1 MMLNCA
7 IVDDEPL
14 ALDLLES
21 YIRKTP
27 FLNLVGRYSSAIQAM
42 RELPKQSVDLLFLD
56 IQMPD
61 LSGVDYSKMLPTDI
75 RVIFTTAFSNYAAD
89 SYRVNALDYLL
100 KPISYT
106 VFLEASNK
114 ALQWF
119 EMTKKSN
126 EQPSVFNESDIIF
139 LKSERRLVQVD
150 LTKLLYVEAL
160 KDYMKF
166 VCEGDEMPVFSL
178 MSLKSL
184 EATLPSSRFMRV
196 HRSFIVQ
203 KSKVKVIENNRIV
216 FGKVRIPI
224 GDAYKAVFQEFLAE
238 RRL

>member
-1 MMLNCA
+1 MILNCV

-21 YIRKTP
+21 YVRKTS

-42 RELPKQSVDLLFLD
+42 RELPTQSVDLMFLD

-61 LSGVDYSKMLPTDI
+61 LSGVEFSKMLSTEI
-75 RVIFTTAFSNYAAD
+75 RVIFTTAFSEYAAD

-100 KPISYT
+100 KPISYP

-119 EMTKKSN
+119 EITRKQREKAPAN
-126 EQPSVFNESDIIF
+126 DESDIIF
-139 LKSERRLVQVD
+139 LKSERRLVQID
-150 LTKLLYVEAL
+150 LGKLLYVEAL

-184 EATLPSSRFMRV
+184 EATLPASRFMRV

-203 KSKVKVIENNRIV
+203 KSKVKVIENNRII

-224 GDAYKAVFQEFLAE
+224 GDAYKAVFHEFLAE
-238 RRL
+238 RSL

>member
-1 MMLNCA
+1 MIVNCA

-42 RELPKQSVDLLFLD
+42 RELPNQSVDLLFLD

-61 LSGVDYSKMLPTDI
+61 LSGVDFSKMLPSDI
-75 RVIFTTAFSNYAAD
+75 RVIFTTAFSEYAAD

-100 KPISYT
+100 KPISYA

-114 ALQWF
+114 ALNWF
-119 EMTKKSN
+119 EMSRKSA
-126 EQPSVFNESDIIF
+126 EQTSNPAESDIIF
-139 LKSERRLVQVD
+139 IKSERRLVQIN
-150 LTKLLYVEAL
+150 LNKLLYVEAL

-166 VCEGDEMPVFSL
+166 VSEGDEMPVFSL

-203 KSKVKVIENNRIV
+203 KAQVKVVENNRIV

-224 GDAYKAVFQEFLAE
+224 GDAYKASFQEFLAE
-238 RRL
+238 CKL

>member
-1 MMLNCA
+1 MIVNCA

-42 RELPKQSVDLLFLD
+42 RDLPNQSVDLLFLD

-61 LSGVDYSKMLPTDI
+61 LSGADFSKMLPSDI
-75 RVIFTTAFSNYAAD
+75 RVIFTTAFSEYAAD

-100 KPISYT
+100 KPISYA

-114 ALQWF
+114 ALNWF
-119 EMTKKSN
+119 EMSRKSA
-126 EQPSVFNESDIIF
+126 EQTSNPAESDIIF
-139 LKSERRLVQVD
+139 VKSERRLVQIN
-150 LTKLLYVEAL
+150 LNKLLYVEAL

-203 KSKVKVIENNRIV
+203 KAQVKVV
-216 FGKVRIPI
+216 
-224 GDAYKAVFQEFLAE
+224 
-238 RRL
+238 

>member
-1 MMLNCA
+1 MIVNCA

>member
-1 MMLNCA
+1 MILNCA

-61 LSGVDYSKMLPTDI
+61 LSGVDFSKMLPTEI

-119 EMTKKSN
+119 EMTRKQS
-126 EQPSVFNESDIIF
+126 EQGLLINAPDVIF

-150 LTKLLYVEAL
+150 LGKLLYVEAL

-184 EATLPSSRFMRV
+184 EATLPSSHFMRV

-203 KSKVKVIENNRIV
+203 KSKIKVIENNSII

-224 GDAYKAVFQEFLAE
+224 GDAYKPVFQEFLAE

>member
-1 MMLNCA
+1 MILNCV

-21 YIRKTP
+21 YVRKTS

-42 RELPKQSVDLLFLD
+42 RELPTQSVDLMFLD

-61 LSGVDYSKMLPTDI
+61 LSGVEFSKMLSTEI
-75 RVIFTTAFSNYAAD
+75 RVIFTTAFSEYAAD

-100 KPISYT
+100 KPISYP
-106 VFLEASNK
+106 VFLEAANK

-119 EMTKKSN
+119 EITRK
-126 EQPSVFNESDIIF
+126 QPEKAPANDESDIIF
-139 LKSERRLVQVD
+139 LKSERRLVQID
-150 LTKLLYVEAL
+150 LGKLLYVEAL

-184 EATLPSSRFMRV
+184 EATLPASRFMRV

-203 KSKVKVIENNRIV
+203 KSKVKVIENNRII

-224 GDAYKAVFQEFLAE
+224 GDAYKAVFHEFLAE
-238 RRL
+238 RSL